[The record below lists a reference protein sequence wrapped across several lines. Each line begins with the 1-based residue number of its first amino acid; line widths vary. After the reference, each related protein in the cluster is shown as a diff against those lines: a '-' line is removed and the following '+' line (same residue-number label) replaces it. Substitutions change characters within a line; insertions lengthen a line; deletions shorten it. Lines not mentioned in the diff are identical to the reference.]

1 MHHGQEIYQF
11 FGRYQSY
18 GLLGILISSTIMGII
33 IYKVLK
39 LAHKE
44 KIENYQQLLC
54 YFEPNPKT
62 RQIAQIIIQ
71 LFLLISFYVM
81 IAGFSAYF
89 WQEWGISN
97 YIGCATIIILCYI
110 VFRGNIENLMKVNTI
125 LVPILIIFI
134 FILLLQKGNTFIK
147 LETTNQPIN
156 LIKAIKDAI
165 LYASYNS
172 IILIPML
179 LPLAKCLKQKTNII
193 AVSLICTIILAV
205 LAISIFGLILNI
217 DINIQKLEL
226 PTVYVAGMISK
237 THQILY
243 GTMILASIYTSAISA
258 GYGFLQNYQT
268 NPEKYKKMLILISII
283 AFFVSNLG
291 FTTLVNRIIPNI
303 RNTRTCSNVK
313 NYKNIGRLFFE
324 NRSEYLF

>member
-1 MHHGQEIYQF
+1 
-11 FGRYQSY
+11 
-18 GLLGILISSTIMGII
+18 MGII

-39 LAHKE
+39 LAQEE

-62 RQIAQIIIQ
+62 RQITQIVIQ

-89 WQEWGISN
+89 WQEWGIPN
-97 YIGCATIIILCYI
+97 YIGCTTIIILCYI

-125 LVPILIIFI
+125 LIPILITFI
-134 FILLLQKGNTFIK
+134 FIILLQNGNTFTKI
-147 LETTNQPIN
+147 ETTNQTMN
-156 LIKAIKDAI
+156 LIRAIKDAI

-193 AVSLICTIILAV
+193 AVSLICTITLTI
-205 LAISIFGLILNI
+205 LAISIFGLILKI
-217 DINIQKLEL
+217 DIDIQKLEL

-243 GTMILASIYTSAISA
+243 GVMILASIYTSAISA
-258 GYGFLQNYQT
+258 GYGFLQNYQG
-268 NPEKYKKMLILISII
+268 NPKKYKTMLILISII

-291 FTTLVNRIIPNI
+291 FTTLVNRTIPNI
-303 RNTRTCSNVK
+303 RNTRACSNVK
-313 NYKNIGRLFFE
+313 NYKNIEVLFFQK
-324 NRSEYLF
+324 YLEKKYKN